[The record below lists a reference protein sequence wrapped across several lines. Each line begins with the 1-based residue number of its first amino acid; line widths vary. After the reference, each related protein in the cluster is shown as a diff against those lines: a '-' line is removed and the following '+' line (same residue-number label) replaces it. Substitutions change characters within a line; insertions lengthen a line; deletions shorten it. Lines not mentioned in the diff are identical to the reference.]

1 MANKRNLKHNI
12 NCVCS
17 ELFAECLAAYLTVRE
32 EDAEQIDDILKS
44 ILRIQHE
51 YVSRAG
57 HPEPG
62 VKAGEYYA
70 VLAEDFGKQVS
81 EIVDNIQALA

>member
-32 EDAEQIDDILKS
+32 EDVEQIDELLKS
-44 ILRIQHE
+44 ILRLQRE
-51 YVSRAG
+51 YVSRIA

-62 VKAGEYYA
+62 IKANEYYA
-70 VLAEDFGKQVS
+70 SLTEDFKKQVA
-81 EIVDNIQALA
+81 EVTDNIQALA